1 MRLNAVPSSVEFP
14 RHVPQALTP
23 SSVQSS
29 LFTPSSSMKKCER
42 DRKVCRIVLSSPFV
56 SRNLFKSRTSKK
68 TLSRGHTITQ
78 SCCSNLD
85 EIFHED
91 RLGKG
96 FGIRVGGENE
106 GHQENKQ
113 NCTISERNSS
123 SNKYGLNEESFS
135 PSQFYFLEPMMLGIR
150 PDPPDWP
157 EREAVIRVI
166 IEHKAKSFDLPV
178 SLRMI
183 KKKLQREE
191 SFTDSGE
198 SAVTKAF
205 ASMVSIIVELQ
216 SYALQM
222 REELRREDL
231 EMIMDKVQKE
241 MHLSFVWLFQQVLS
255 RTPSLMIYV
264 MVLLANF
271 SVYSASHNVSLA
283 ETSLMG
289 ASYGL
294 LIEEKQNRHYPQI
307 DSSIDTILV
316 KEDGCV
322 GNIGGNMQ
330 IGHSHQ
336 SSEQDLRSVEEENLW
351 DSMVDEATKMQ
362 SSLKDEVLAH
372 DMVQH
377 FVSPVFV
384 ELEPDEYEGY
394 LRTDL
399 LYQMNLSQEP
409 NNPLLLCNYAQFL
422 HLVAHDFARA
432 EECYKRAAQVL
443 PPDAESLS
451 QYANFLW
458 TVRRDFWGAEERFL
472 QALAAEPENS
482 YYASRYANYLWSTG
496 GEETCFPLDNSHS
509 NTTSSNS

>member
-1 MRLNAVPSSVEFP
+1 MRLNSVPSSVEFP
-14 RHVPQALTP
+14 RHVPQAFTP
-23 SSVQSS
+23 SSVQSF
-29 LFTPSSSMKKCER
+29 LFTPSSSTKKCER
-42 DRKVCRIVLSSPFV
+42 DRTVCRIVLSNPFV
-56 SRNLFKSRTSKK
+56 SRNLFKSCSSKK
-68 TLSRGHTITQ
+68 TLSRGHTNTR
-78 SCCSNLD
+78 SCRSNLD

-96 FGIRVGGENE
+96 YGIRVGGDNE
-106 GHQENKQ
+106 GRQENKQ
-113 NCTISERNSS
+113 HCTISEINPS
-123 SNKYGLNEESFS
+123 SNKYGMNE
-135 PSQFYFLEPMMLGIR
+135 SQFYFLEPMMLGIR

-166 IEHKAKSFDLPV
+166 IEHKAKSFDIPV

-191 SFTDSGE
+191 GFTDSGE
-198 SAVTKAF
+198 SAVTKVF
-205 ASMVSIIVELQ
+205 ASMVRIIVELQ
-216 SYALQM
+216 SYALRM
-222 REELRREDL
+222 REELRHEDL

-294 LIEEKQNRHYPQI
+294 LSEENQNGHIPQI

-330 IGHSHQ
+330 IGNSHQ
-336 SSEQDLRSVEEENLW
+336 ISEQDLRSVEEVKLW

-362 SSLKDEVLAH
+362 LSLKDEVLAH
-372 DMVQH
+372 NMMQH

-384 ELEPDEYEGY
+384 ELEPDEYEDY
-394 LRTDL
+394 HRTDL
-399 LYQMNLSQEP
+399 LYQMNLSREP

-422 HLVAHDFARA
+422 HLVAHDYARA
-432 EECYKRAAQVL
+432 EECYKRAVQVL

-451 QYANFLW
+451 QYANFLF

-509 NTTSSNS
+509 NTSSSNS